1 MADIIILFDL
11 SQQSKLIVLDGLFH
25 LALML
30 IEIAHFWDGLRDI
43 RVLFV
48 GVILNCFRVIEE
60 GLIDLAEMSTNIAFH
75 L

>member
-25 LALML
+25 LALVL